1 MTSPPVR
8 SRTPSRRSPS
18 RRSPAASTAGSS
30 ESGAVT
36 DTERKTP
43 IGNGTGFGA
52 AAGGGAGAG
61 GGGGADRAGSAV
73 RVVVRVRP
81 QNKKEIEAGGTVCV
95 AFPSEVCLLR
105 AFFFFCFYASSIFV
119 AMCRRRVFLFVFEVV
134 LYTTK
139 YGVLR
144 STRYQV

>member
-105 AFFFFCFYASSIFV
+105 AFFFF
-119 AMCRRRVFLFVFEVV
+119 VFTRLLSLSRCVVVVFFCLF
-134 LYTTK
+134 
-139 YGVLR
+139 LR
-144 STRYQV
+144 